1 MKLFTKFLV
10 ATPLLFTFATASAE
24 VPRENWSETCK
35 DASISEGVLSATCTG
50 MDGSEYQTSIDT
62 NMFIGNI
69 DGTLMSADSSGEIP
83 RKDWSKTCKDA
94 SMSGGTLSATC
105 TRMNGSEIPS
115 SIDTDLF
122 IGNIDGV
129 LKTDL

>member
-10 ATPLLFTFATASAE
+10 ATPLLFTVAIASAE
-24 VPRENWSETCK
+24 TPRKNWSETCK
-35 DASISEGVLSATCTG
+35 DASISGGTLSATCTR
-50 MDGSEYQTSIDT
+50 MDGSEHQTSIDT
-62 NMFIGNI
+62 DLFIGNI
-69 DGTLMSADSSGEIP
+69 DGTLMSSASSGEIP

-94 SMSGGTLSATC
+94 SISGGTLSATC
-105 TRMNGSEIPS
+105 TRINGSEHQT